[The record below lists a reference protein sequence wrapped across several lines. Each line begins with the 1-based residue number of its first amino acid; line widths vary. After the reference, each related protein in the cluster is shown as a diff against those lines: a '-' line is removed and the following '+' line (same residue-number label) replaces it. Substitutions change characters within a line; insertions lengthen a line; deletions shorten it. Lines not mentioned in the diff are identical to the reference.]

1 MRANQK
7 GLHAFTYSYCVS
19 DNEDVF
25 ATSHPETHA
34 MALNLISPITSHL
47 PSSHRSKGEVCE
59 QVILTMKM
67 VLLALLTATLLS
79 GNWGGGEG
87 RGEER

>member
-25 ATSHPETHA
+25 PTSHPEAHA
-34 MALNLISPITSHL
+34 LALNLISPITSHL

-59 QVILTMKM
+59 QVILKMKV
-67 VLLALLTATLLS
+67 VLLAVLTATLLS
-79 GNWGGGEG
+79 GNWGGGKGGG
-87 RGEER
+87 RVS